1 MTETNSSELRLQI
14 LDIITST
21 VASFTNQEGQDTGE
35 RVENMRAIEDT
46 SEYMVD
52 LLGLQIMDGVDLEGR
67 ITAVMPRDAD

>member
-21 VASFTNQEGQDTGE
+21 VANFTNQEGQDTGE